1 MKGPTPVEPIDS
13 EDVKP
18 TEHNS
23 NSEELVDQL
32 RQSLGLLQVAFDA
45 SDQPMLILDSANK
58 VRWGNQAAADNL
70 CNGLA
75 IMLPGRA
82 FADLVKF
89 SLPSGQ
95 PIEQN
100 HPSHP
105 LSQMKLDDGEDRYL
119 IHFESKNKEPVN
131 AYRVQWRRVTE
142 VPGGFELVTFA
153 NLSTTERSLLQY
165 QRLIDQLAHE
175 LRTPLA
181 IVNGCLKRL
190 KRVSGLDSQELEK
203 IDLAK
208 QETRR
213 IDRLLEQLSV
223 LSQLDVGSYQIKF
236 ETRPLIYFVKQ
247 WSTKLDSK
255 KRDRLSFN
263 EDDGNFA
270 VELRLD
276 QQAFARVLNHLIDNS
291 LRYSPAKS
299 PIVITAKTIDDQL
312 KIRFM
317 DWGPGIPAEEQE
329 TVFDRFRRLEI
340 FRTASHVDGCGLG
353 LALVRELIEAMNGTA
368 RILDNRT
375 SDEDL
380 PQGAVV
386 EMLLPVHRSTTAMK
400 GLPSDNATHNEN
412 PPQEKR
418 PC

>member
-1 MKGPTPVEPIDS
+1 MKDPTPVEPIDS

-23 NSEELVDQL
+23 NSKELVDQL

-45 SDQPMLILDSANK
+45 SDQPMLILDSENK
-58 VRWGNQAAADNL
+58 VRWGNQAAADNW

-75 IMLPGRA
+75 IMMPGRA
-82 FADLVKF
+82 FADLVKL

-119 IHFESKNKEPVN
+119 IHVASKNKESVCT
-131 AYRVQWRRVTE
+131 YRVQWRRVTE

-153 NLSTTERSLLQY
+153 NLSPAEKSLLQY

-175 LRTPLA
+175 LRTPLS
-181 IVNGCLKRL
+181 IVNGCMKRL
-190 KRVSGLDSQELEK
+190 KRTSDFDSQELEK
-203 IDLAK
+203 INLAK
-208 QETRR
+208 QETHR

-223 LSQLDVGSYQIKF
+223 LSQLDIGSYQIKF
-236 ETRPLIYFVKQ
+236 ETRPLIYFLKQ
-247 WSTKLDSK
+247 WSTKLNDEQ
-255 KRDRLSFN
+255 RDRLSIN
-263 EDDGNFA
+263 EDDDNFA

-276 QQAFARVLNHLIDNS
+276 QQAFTRVLNHLIDNS

-312 KIRFM
+312 KVRFM
-317 DWGPGIPAEEQE
+317 DWGPGIPAGEHE
-329 TVFDRFRRLEI
+329 TVFDRFHRLER
-340 FRTASHVDGCGLG
+340 FRTVSNGDGSGLG
-353 LALVRELIEAMNGTA
+353 LAVVRELIEAMNGTA
-368 RILDNRT
+368 RIMANRT

-380 PQGAVV
+380 PPGAIV
-386 EMLLPVHRSTTAMK
+386 EMLLPAHRSTTAIK
-400 GLPSDNATHNEN
+400 GLPSDNAIHNEN
-412 PPQEKR
+412 PPPENR